1 MQYNL
6 VNKYKTGYGEVTIM
20 TRKTRGYLY
29 ILFAVSAWGSL
40 YVAGKF
46 VLETMPVTL
55 LLTCRYLIGLTVLF
69 FVFRKMPKAH
79 IEKSDRKYIL
89 YIGGIAYYLAVAL
102 QLLGTQLCDASL
114 ASLLNST
121 NPIFMVLLA
130 VPLLGER
137 LSFKKV
143 MSVLV
148 TVLGAGIII
157 GGVATG
163 NILGIIINLGSVAA
177 WSFGSLM
184 MKKACCKYDP
194 ISVTIYSMTVG
205 FIFSLPTAIIE
216 LAVRDFQWAS
226 LTPATMIWV
235 LYIGVV
241 CTAGALLYWNKG
253 LAILDAGTGS
263 LFLPVQPLV
272 STLLGVLILGEIVT
286 FQFLLGSIF
295 VILGILYAVL
305 PSSLKLNTK
314 TEIPSTL

>member
-1 MQYNL
+1 
-6 VNKYKTGYGEVTIM
+6 M
-20 TRKTRGYLY
+20 TTKTRGYLY
-29 ILFAVSAWGSL
+29 ILLAVSAWGSL

-55 LLTCRYLIGLTVLF
+55 LLASRYLIGLAVLF
-69 FVFRKMPKAH
+69 FVFRKMPKAT
-79 IEKSDRKYIL
+79 IEKGDRKYIL

-130 VPLLGER
+130 LPLLGER
-137 LSFKKV
+137 LSFKKLI
-143 MSVLV
+143 SVLI

-157 GGVATG
+157 GGVESG
-163 NILGIIINLGSVAA
+163 NFLGIIINLGSVFA

-184 MKKACCKYDP
+184 MKKACLKYDP
-194 ISVTIYSMTVG
+194 ISITIYSMSVG
-205 FIFSLPTAIIE
+205 FLFSLPTVFLE
-216 LAVRDFQWAS
+216 LTFSDFQWSS
-226 LTPATMIWV
+226 LSPMTLLWV

-263 LFLPVQPLV
+263 LFLPVQPVV
-272 STLLGVLILGEIVT
+272 STFLGVLVLGEIVT
-286 FQFLLGSIF
+286 FQFLLGSF
-295 VILGILYAVL
+295 LVILGILYAVL
-305 PSSLKLNTK
+305 PASFRIASKR
-314 TEIPSTL
+314 EIPSTLS

>member
-1 MQYNL
+1 MT
-6 VNKYKTGYGEVTIM
+6 NKN
-20 TRKTRGYLY
+20 RGYLY
-29 ILFAVSAWGSL
+29 ILFAVAAWGSL

-46 VLETMPVTL
+46 VLLSMPVTL
-55 LLTCRYLIGLTVLF
+55 LLASRYLIGLAVLF
-69 FVFRKMPKAH
+69 FVFRNKTLAY
-79 IEKSDRKYIL
+79 IEKGDRKYIL
-89 YIGGIAYYLAVAL
+89 YIGGIAYYLAVVL

-143 MSVLV
+143 LSVLI
-148 TVLGAGIII
+148 TVLGAAIII
-157 GGVATG
+157 GGVASG
-163 NILGIIINLGSVAA
+163 NLLGIIINLGSVTA

-205 FIFSLPTAIIE
+205 FVFSLPTALLE
-216 LAVRDFQWAS
+216 LTFSDFQWSS
-226 LTPATMIWV
+226 LTPMTMVWV
-235 LYIGVV
+235 FYIGVV

-253 LAILDAGTGS
+253 LAILDAGIGS

-272 STLLGVLILGEIVT
+272 STFLGVIILGEIVT
-286 FQFLLGSIF
+286 FQFMLGSLF

-305 PSSLKLNTK
+305 PTSFRLTRKIEAPSSLL
-314 TEIPSTL
+314 

>member
-1 MQYNL
+1 M
-6 VNKYKTGYGEVTIM
+6 KT
-20 TRKTRGYLY
+20 KTKGYLY

-55 LLTCRYLIGLTVLF
+55 LLASRYLIGLAVLF
-69 FVFRKMPKAH
+69 FVFRKRPKAH

-89 YIGGIAYYLAVAL
+89 YIGGVAYYLAVTL

-137 LSFKKV
+137 LSFKKI

-163 NILGIIINLGSVAA
+163 NLLGILINLGSVTA

-184 MKKACCKYDP
+184 MKKACSKYDP

-205 FIFSLPTAIIE
+205 FILSLPTAIIE
-216 LAVRDFQWAS
+216 LSFSDFQWAS
-226 LTPATMIWV
+226 LTPATLIWV

-263 LFLPVQPLV
+263 LFLPVQPVV
-272 STLLGVLILGEIVT
+272 STMFGVLILGEIVS
-286 FQFLLGSIF
+286 FQFILGSIF

-305 PSSLKLNTK
+305 PNSDKSRKLRAK
-314 TEIPSTL
+314 AEIPATTS

>member
-1 MQYNL
+1 
-6 VNKYKTGYGEVTIM
+6 M
-20 TRKTRGYLY
+20 TNKTRGYLY

-55 LLTCRYLIGLTVLF
+55 LLASRYLIGLAVLF

-79 IEKSDRKYIL
+79 IEKADRKYIL
-89 YIGGIAYYLAVAL
+89 YIGGIAYYLAVTL

-137 LSFKKV
+137 LSFKKI
-143 MSVLV
+143 MSVLI

-163 NILGIIINLGSVAA
+163 NFLGILVNLGSVTA

-184 MKKACCKYDP
+184 MKKACIKYDP

-205 FIFSLPTAIIE
+205 FLLSLPTAIVE
-216 LAVRDFQWAS
+216 LSFSDFQWAS
-226 LTPATMIWV
+226 LTPMTLIWV

-263 LFLPVQPLV
+263 LFLPVQPVV
-272 STLLGVLILGEIVT
+272 STLLGVLILGEIVS
-286 FQFLLGSIF
+286 FQFLLGSVF
-295 VILGILYAVL
+295 VIVGILYSVL
-305 PSSLKLNTK
+305 PTNSKLKVK
-314 TEIPSTL
+314 AGIPAPLS

>member
-1 MQYNL
+1 
-6 VNKYKTGYGEVTIM
+6 M
-20 TRKTRGYLY
+20 TTKNRGYLY
-29 ILFAVSAWGSL
+29 IFFAVVAWGSL

-46 VLETMPVTL
+46 VLLTVPVTL
-55 LLTCRYLIGLTVLF
+55 LLASRYFIGLAVLF
-69 FVFRKMPKAH
+69 FVFRNKPLDY
-79 IEKSDRKYIL
+79 IEKADRKYIL
-89 YIGGIAYYLAVAL
+89 YIGGIAYYLAVVL

-130 VPLLGER
+130 APLLGER

-143 MSVLV
+143 LSVMV
-148 TVLGAGIII
+148 TVLGAAIII
-157 GGVATG
+157 GGVASG
-163 NILGIIINLGSVAA
+163 NFLGILINLGSVTA

-194 ISVTIYSMTVG
+194 ISVTIYSMAVG
-205 FIFSLPTAIIE
+205 FLFSLPTAMIE
-216 LAVRDFQWAS
+216 LTFSDFQWAT
-226 LTPATMIWV
+226 LTPMTLLWV

-263 LFLPVQPLV
+263 LFLPVQPVV
-272 STLLGVLILGEIVT
+272 STFLGVIILGEVIT
-286 FQFLLGSIF
+286 FQFMLGSLF

-305 PSSLKLNTK
+305 PSSFSFNKK
-314 TEIPSTL
+314 IEASSTLS

>member
-1 MQYNL
+1 
-6 VNKYKTGYGEVTIM
+6 M
-20 TRKTRGYLY
+20 TTKTRGYLY

-55 LLTCRYLIGLTVLF
+55 LLASRYLIGLAVLF
-69 FVFRKMPKAH
+69 FVFRKMPKAR
-79 IEKSDRKYIL
+79 IEKADRKYIL

-130 VPLLGER
+130 LPLLGER

-143 MSVLV
+143 ISVLI

-157 GGVATG
+157 GGAESG
-163 NILGIIINLGSVAA
+163 NILGILINLGSVSA

-184 MKKACCKYDP
+184 MKKACSKYDP

-205 FIFSLPTAIIE
+205 FLFSLPTAFLE
-216 LAVRDFQWAS
+216 LAFSDFQWSS
-226 LTPATMIWV
+226 LSPMTLLWV

-253 LAILDAGTGS
+253 LAILDA
-263 LFLPVQPLV
+263 
-272 STLLGVLILGEIVT
+272 
-286 FQFLLGSIF
+286 
-295 VILGILYAVL
+295 
-305 PSSLKLNTK
+305 
-314 TEIPSTL
+314 

>member
-1 MQYNL
+1 MA
-6 VNKYKTGYGEVTIM
+6 T
-20 TRKTRGYLY
+20 KTRGYLY
-29 ILFAVSAWGSL
+29 IIFAVSAWGSL

-55 LLTCRYLIGLTVLF
+55 LLASRYLIGLAVLF
-69 FVFRKMPKAH
+69 FVFRRMPKAR
-79 IEKSDRKYIL
+79 IEKRDRKYIL

-130 VPLLGER
+130 LPLLGER

-143 MSVLV
+143 ISVLI

-157 GGVATG
+157 GGAESG
-163 NILGIIINLGSVAA
+163 NILGILINLGSVSA

-184 MKKACCKYDP
+184 MKKACSKYDP
-194 ISVTIYSMTVG
+194 ISITIYSMTVG
-205 FIFSLPTAIIE
+205 FLFSLPTAFLE
-216 LAVRDFQWAS
+216 LAFSDFHWTS
-226 LTPATMIWV
+226 LSPMTLLWV

-263 LFLPVQPLV
+263 LFLPVQPVV
-272 STLLGVLILGEIVT
+272 STFLGVLILGEIIT
-286 FQFLLGSIF
+286 FQFLLGSVL

-305 PSSLKLNTK
+305 PTSFRLASK
-314 TEIPSTL
+314 TEIPSTLS